1 MATTVWLGRFEGIR
15 VGLHWSV
22 FAMAGVLVVALPFTQ
37 WAPLAPVQG
46 VFAYIVASLI
56 TAALFVVSLCAH
68 ELPHALVARRSG
80 LEVREVTLW
89 LLGGV
94 TRLRGEPRS
103 PGVEFRVAFAGPL
116 MSLLLAAIFGFATW
130 MTSPMGDSLSGAVL
144 GYLAVLNLVLG
155 VFNLIPVAPLDGCR
169 VLRSILWAAWH
180 DRHRATL
187 GSARAA
193 RVLGFAV
200 CALGVVTLLRGP
212 IGLGVWPLLVGLFIV
227 NLALAEERDA
237 ELGTSLAA
245 MRVRDVMTMRPATAP
260 AATTVAAFL
269 RDNAMLRQHSAYP
282 LVDPVGRFA
291 GLVTLTRMR
300 AVPPEQRPNTL
311 LGEIACPPTEIP
323 RATPDE
329 PLLALLP
336 RMSGCADGRA
346 LVFDADR
353 LVGIVSP
360 SDISRTVTLRGLGV
374 DWHGGAD
381 VAVAR
386 SPSSP
391 PLGRPAA
398 QRWP

>member
-1 MATTVWLGRFEGIR
+1 
-15 VGLHWSV
+15 
-22 FAMAGVLVVALPFTQ
+22 MAGILVVALTFTQ
-37 WAPLAPVQG
+37 WAQLAPGQG
-46 VFAYIVASLI
+46 AFAYVVAGVI
-56 TAALFVVSLCAH
+56 TAVLFAVSLAAH
-68 ELPHALVARRSG
+68 ELAHAFVARRSG
-80 LEVREVTLW
+80 LEIHEVTLW

-94 TRLRGEPRS
+94 ARLRGEPRS
-103 PGVEFRVAFAGPL
+103 AKVEFRVAVAGPL
-116 MSLLLAAIFGFATW
+116 ISLLLAAIFGFGTW
-130 MTSPMGDSLSGAVL
+130 MTSPMGGSLSGAVL
-144 GYLAVLNLVLG
+144 GYLAVLNLTLG
-155 VFNLIPVAPLDGCR
+155 VFNLIPVAPLDGGR
-169 VLRSILWAAWH
+169 ILRSILWGAWG

-187 GSARAA
+187 GSARAG
-193 RVLGFAV
+193 RYVGFAV
-200 CALGVVTLLRGP
+200 IGLGVLTLLRGP
-212 IGLGVWPLLVGLFIV
+212 VGLGVWPLLVGLFVV

-245 MRVRDVMTMRPATAP
+245 MRVRDVMTLRPATAP
-260 AATTVAAFL
+260 AATTVATFL
-269 RDNAMLRQHSAYP
+269 RDNAMLRQHSGYP

-300 AVPPEQRPNTL
+300 AVPLEHRPNTL

-353 LVGIVSP
+353 LVGIISP
-360 SDISRTVTLRGLGV
+360 SDISRAVTLRGLGV

-381 VAVAR
+381 VAVAGT
-386 SPSSP
+386 PSHP